1 MWIQERLYFY
11 VFIYTFFPKSIRIK
25 LSTSFFLKQQQ
36 QSGRHP
42 LLITPFFSSDLYILF
57 DSPDFDLLNIF
68 LSSVLPL
75 HWPLYD
81 SFCFLPRPLPND
93 PPSSPSQYPESRV
106 VDFSYI
112 PATSETSSC
121 WKDGNFKKV
130 VYPRKFWNPQ
140 ELLWSTED

>member
-1 MWIQERLYFY
+1 MEEKLYFY
-11 VFIYTFFPKSIRIK
+11 VFVCAFSSKAFGLKSQHR
-25 LSTSFFLKQQQ
+25 SFWKQQ
-36 QSGRHP
+36 QSGHHP

-106 VDFSYI
+106 VDFSY
-112 PATSETSSC
+112 S
-121 WKDGNFKKV
+121 GNFRGFQL
-130 VYPRKFWNPQ
+130 PERW
-140 ELLWSTED
+140 EL